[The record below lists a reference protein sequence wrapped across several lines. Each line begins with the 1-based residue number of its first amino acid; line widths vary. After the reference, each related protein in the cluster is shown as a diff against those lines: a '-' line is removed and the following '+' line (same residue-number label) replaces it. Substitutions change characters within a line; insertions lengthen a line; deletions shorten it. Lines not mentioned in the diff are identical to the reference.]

1 MISILSAFWMF
12 VILFGL
18 IGAMR
23 GWAKELLVI
32 FSIVLSLFLIYVL
45 ETFTAFMIPIEEVL
59 AQVENLT
66 ASTPFEALPDPIQDQ
81 LKVQFWSRAAIVA
94 ILAFFGYQ
102 TPRLAALREKARR
115 EKVQDV
121 LLGAVL
127 GLGSGFFIVG
137 TLWFYMAAA
146 HYPFTPNIMPPQP
159 GTPLGDAALSAL
171 KYFPPIFA
179 NNQIGLFFSVV
190 VAFMFVLVVFI

>member
-1 MISILSAFWMF
+1 MISILFAFWMF
-12 VILFGL
+12 IVLFGL

-32 FSIVLSLFLIYVL
+32 FSIVLALFLIYVL
-45 ETFTAFMIPIEEVL
+45 ESFTPIVIPFEEVL
-59 AQVENLT
+59 SRVENLPDNI
-66 ASTPFEALPDPIQDQ
+66 SFNDLPVPIQEE
-81 LKVQFWSRAAIVA
+81 LKVQFWSRASIVG

-115 EKVQDV
+115 EKIQDV

-137 TLWFYMAAA
+137 TLWWYMAAA
-146 HYPFTPNIMPPQP
+146 HYPFGPDILPPQP
-159 GTPLGDAALSAL
+159 GTPMGDAAINAL
-171 KYFPPIFA
+171 KYFPPVFA
-179 NNQIGLFFSVV
+179 SNQIGLFFAVV

>member
-32 FSIVLSLFLIYVL
+32 FSIVLGLFLIYVM
-45 ETFTAFMIPIEEVL
+45 ETFTAFIVPFEDIL
-59 AQVENLT
+59 GRVENLNPL
-66 ASTPFEALPDPIQDQ
+66 ANFETLPVPIQDE
-81 LKVQFWSRAAIVA
+81 LKVQFWTRGAIIG

-115 EKVQDV
+115 EKIQDV

-127 GLGSGFFIVG
+127 GLGSGFFIIG
-137 TLWFYMAAA
+137 TLWWYMAAA
-146 HYPFTPNIMPPQP
+146 HYPFGPEIMPPQP
-159 GTPLGDAALSAL
+159 GTPLGDAALSLL
-171 KYFPPIFA
+171 KYFPPVFA
-179 NNQIGLFFSVV
+179 SNQLGLFFAVV
-190 VAFMFVLVVFI
+190 IAFMFVLVVFI

>member
-12 VILFGL
+12 IILFGL

-32 FSIVLSLFLIYVL
+32 FSIVLALFLIYVL
-45 ETFTAFMIPIEEVL
+45 ESFTAFIVPFEDILER
-59 AQVENLT
+59 VENL
-66 ASTPFEALPDPIQDQ
+66 SPFAGFETLPAPIQDE
-81 LKVQFWSRAAIVA
+81 LIVQFWTRGAIVG

-115 EKVQDV
+115 EKIQDV

-127 GLGSGFFIVG
+127 GIGSGFFIIG
-137 TLWFYMAAA
+137 TLWWYMAAA
-146 HYPFTPNIMPPQP
+146 HYPFGPEIMPPQP
-159 GTPLGDAALSAL
+159 GTPLGDAALSTL
-171 KYFPPIFA
+171 KYFPPVFA
-179 NNQIGLFFSVV
+179 SNQLGLFFAVV
-190 VAFMFVLVVFI
+190 IAFMFVLVVFI

>member
-1 MISILSAFWMF
+1 MITILFAFWMF
-12 VILFGL
+12 IILFGL

-32 FSIVLSLFLIYVL
+32 FSIVLGLFLIYVL
-45 ETFTAFMIPIEEVL
+45 ETFTLFVVPFDEIL
-59 AQVENLT
+59 SQVENLSPN
-66 ASTPFEALPDPIQDQ
+66 AAFETLPGPIREE
-81 LKVQFWSRAAIVA
+81 LKVQFWSRAAIIG

-115 EKVQDV
+115 EKIQDV

-137 TLWFYMAAA
+137 TLWWYMSAA
-146 HYPFTPNIMPPQP
+146 HYPFTPEILPPQP
-159 GTPLGDAALSAL
+159 GTPMGDAALNAL
-171 KYFPPIFA
+171 KYFPPVFA
-179 NNQIGLFFSVV
+179 SNQIGLFFAVV

>member
-12 VILFGL
+12 VLLFGL

-23 GWAKELLVI
+23 GCLVPGA
-32 FSIVLSLFLIYVL
+32 
-45 ETFTAFMIPIEEVL
+45 AF
-59 AQVENLT
+59 Q
-66 ASTPFEALPDPIQDQ
+66 SLPDPIQSQ

-102 TPRLAALREKARR
+102 TPRLAVLKDKARR
-115 EKVQDV
+115 EKIQDV

-137 TLWFYMAAA
+137 TLWFYMEAA
-146 HYPFTPNIMPPQP
+146 HYPFSPNIMPPQP
-159 GTPLGDAALSAL
+159 GTPLGDAALNAI
-171 KYFPPIFA
+171 KYFPPVFA
-179 NNQIGLFFSVV
+179 SNQIGLFFSVV

>member
-1 MISILSAFWMF
+1 MISILSAFWLF

-32 FSIVLSLFLIYVL
+32 FSIVLALFLIYVL
-45 ETFTAFMIPIEEVL
+45 ENFTAFVIPFEDIL
-59 AQVENLT
+59 SRVENLSPGT
-66 ASTPFEALPDPIQDQ
+66 GFEYLPVPIQEE
-81 LKVQFWSRAAIVA
+81 LKTQFWTRAAIVG

-115 EKVQDV
+115 EKIQDV

-127 GLGSGFFIVG
+127 GLGSGFFIIG
-137 TLWFYMAAA
+137 TLWWYMAAA
-146 HYPFTPNIMPPQP
+146 HYPFSPNILPPQP
-159 GTPLGDAALSAL
+159 GTPLGDAALNAL
-171 KYFPPIFA
+171 KYFPPVFA
-179 NNQIGLFFSVV
+179 SNQIGLFFAVV
-190 VAFMFVLVVFI
+190 IAFMFVLVVFI

>member
-1 MISILSAFWMF
+1 MISILFAFWMF
-12 VILFGL
+12 IVFFGL

-32 FSIVLSLFLIYVL
+32 FSIVLALFLIYVL
-45 ETFTAFMIPIEEVL
+45 ESFTPIVIPFEEVL
-59 AQVENLT
+59 SRVENLPDNI
-66 ASTPFEALPDPIQDQ
+66 SFNDLPVPIQEE
-81 LKVQFWSRAAIVA
+81 LKVQFWSRASIVG

-115 EKVQDV
+115 EKIQDV

-137 TLWFYMAAA
+137 TLWWYMAAA
-146 HYPFTPNIMPPQP
+146 HYPFGPDILPPQP
-159 GTPLGDAALSAL
+159 GTPMGDAAINAL
-171 KYFPPIFA
+171 KYFPPVFA
-179 NNQIGLFFSVV
+179 SNQIGLFFAVV

>member
-32 FSIVLSLFLIYVL
+32 FSIVLGLFLIYVL
-45 ETFTAFMIPIEEVL
+45 ETFTAFIVPFEDIL
-59 AQVENLT
+59 GRVENLSPL
-66 ASTPFEALPDPIQDQ
+66 ASFETLPVPIQDE
-81 LKVQFWSRAAIVA
+81 LKVQFWTRGAIIG

-115 EKVQDV
+115 EKIQDV

-127 GLGSGFFIVG
+127 GLGSGFFIIG
-137 TLWFYMAAA
+137 TLWWYMAAA
-146 HYPFTPNIMPPQP
+146 HYPFGPEIMPPQP
-159 GTPLGDAALSAL
+159 GTPLGDAALSLL
-171 KYFPPIFA
+171 KYFPPVFA
-179 NNQIGLFFSVV
+179 SNQLGLFFAVV
-190 VAFMFVLVVFI
+190 IAFMFVLVVFI

>member
-1 MISILSAFWMF
+1 MVSILSAFWMF

-32 FSIVLSLFLIYVL
+32 FSIVLALFMIYVL
-45 ETFTAFMIPIEEVL
+45 ETYTAFVVPFEEIL
-59 AQVENLT
+59 GQIENLPAGAT
-66 ASTPFEALPDPIQDQ
+66 FESLPDQIQDQ

-102 TPRLAALREKARR
+102 TPRLALLREKARR

-127 GLGSGFFIVG
+127 GLGSGFFIMG
-137 TLWFYMAAA
+137 SLWFYMAAA
-146 HYPFTPNIMPPQP
+146 QYPFAPNIMPPQP
-159 GTPLGDAALSAL
+159 GTPLGDAALNAI
-171 KYFPPIFA
+171 KYFPPVFA
-179 NNQIGLFFSVV
+179 SNQIGLFFSVV

>member
-32 FSIVLSLFLIYVL
+32 FSIVLGLFLIYVL
-45 ETFTAFMIPIEEVL
+45 ETFTAFIVPFEEIL
-59 AQVENLT
+59 GRVENLSPL
-66 ASTPFEALPDPIQDQ
+66 ASFETLPVPIQDE
-81 LKVQFWSRAAIVA
+81 LKVQFWTRGAIIG

-115 EKVQDV
+115 EKIQDV

-137 TLWFYMAAA
+137 TLWWYMAAA
-146 HYPFTPNIMPPQP
+146 HYPFGPEVMPPQP
-159 GTPLGDAALSAL
+159 GTPLGDAALSLL
-171 KYFPPIFA
+171 KYFPPVFA
-179 NNQIGLFFSVV
+179 SNQFGLFFAVV
-190 VAFMFVLVVFI
+190 IAFMFVLVVFI

>member
-12 VILFGL
+12 IVLFGL

-32 FSIVLSLFLIYVL
+32 FSVILALFLIYVL
-45 ETFTAFMIPIEEVL
+45 ETYTAFMVPFEQVL
-59 AQVENLT
+59 NQVENLNHD
-66 ASTPFEALPDPIQDQ
+66 APFLSLPVPVQDQ
-81 LKVQFWSRAAIVA
+81 LKIQFWSRAAIVI

-115 EKVQDV
+115 EKIQDV

-127 GLGSGFFIVG
+127 GLGSGFFIIG
-137 TLWFYMAAA
+137 TLWWYMAAA
-146 HYPFTPNIMPPQP
+146 HYPFTPNIMPPQS
-159 GTPLGDAALSAL
+159 GTALGDAAINTL
-171 KYFPPIFA
+171 KYFPPVFA
-179 NNQIGLFFSVV
+179 SNQIGLFFSVV

>member
-32 FSIVLSLFLIYVL
+32 FSIVLGLFLIYVL
-45 ETFTAFMIPIEEVL
+45 ETFTAFIVPFEDIL
-59 AQVENLT
+59 GQVENLSPL
-66 ASTPFEALPDPIQDQ
+66 ASFETLPVPIQDE
-81 LKVQFWSRAAIVA
+81 LKVQFWTRGAIVG

-115 EKVQDV
+115 ETIQDV
-121 LLGAVL
+121 LFGAVL
-127 GLGSGFFIVG
+127 GLGSGFFIIG
-137 TLWFYMAAA
+137 TLWWYMAAA
-146 HYPFTPNIMPPQP
+146 HYPFGPEIMPPQP
-159 GTPLGDAALSAL
+159 GTPLGDAALSLL
-171 KYFPPIFA
+171 KYFPPVFA
-179 NNQIGLFFSVV
+179 SNQLGLFFAVV
-190 VAFMFVLVVFI
+190 IAFMFVLVVFI

>member
-1 MISILSAFWMF
+1 MISIMFAFWMF
-12 VILFGL
+12 LCLFGM

-32 FSIVLSLFLIYVL
+32 FSIILALFLIYVL
-45 ETFTAFMIPIEEVL
+45 ENFTPFVVPFEQVL
-59 AQVENLT
+59 GQVENLDPNT
-66 ASTPFEALPDPIQDQ
+66 NFQSLPVPIQEE
-81 LKVQFWSRAAIVA
+81 LRIQFWVRASIVGV
-94 ILAFFGYQ
+94 LAFFGYQ

-115 EKVQDV
+115 EKIQDV

-137 TLWFYMAAA
+137 TLWYYMASAL
-146 HYPFTPNIMPPQP
+146 YPFAPNINPPVP
-159 GTPLGDAALSAL
+159 GNPMAEAAINAL
-171 KYFPPIFA
+171 NYFPPVFA
-179 NNQIGLFFSVV
+179 SNQIGLFFAVV

>member
-32 FSIVLSLFLIYVL
+32 FSIVLGLFLIYVL
-45 ETFTAFMIPIEEVL
+45 ETFTAFIVPFEDIL
-59 AQVENLT
+59 GQVENLNPL
-66 ASTPFEALPDPIQDQ
+66 AGFETLPGPIQDE
-81 LKVQFWSRAAIVA
+81 LKIQFWTRGAIIG

-115 EKVQDV
+115 EKIQDV

-127 GLGSGFFIVG
+127 GLGSGFFIIG
-137 TLWFYMAAA
+137 TLWWYMAAA
-146 HYPFTPNIMPPQP
+146 HYPFGPEIMPPQP
-159 GTPLGDAALSAL
+159 GTPLGDAALSLL
-171 KYFPPIFA
+171 KYFPPVFA
-179 NNQIGLFFSVV
+179 SNQLGLFFAVV
-190 VAFMFVLVVFI
+190 IAFMFVLVVFI

>member
-32 FSIVLSLFLIYVL
+32 FSIVLGLFLIYVL
-45 ETFTAFMIPIEEVL
+45 ETFTAFIVPFEDIL
-59 AQVENLT
+59 GQVENLNPL
-66 ASTPFEALPDPIQDQ
+66 ASFETLPVPIQDE
-81 LKVQFWSRAAIVA
+81 LKVQFWTRGAIIG

-115 EKVQDV
+115 EKIQDV

-127 GLGSGFFIVG
+127 GFGSGFFIIG
-137 TLWFYMAAA
+137 TLWWYMAAA
-146 HYPFTPNIMPPQP
+146 HYPFGPEIMPPQP
-159 GTPLGDAALSAL
+159 GTPLGDAALSLL
-171 KYFPPIFA
+171 KYFPPVFA
-179 NNQIGLFFSVV
+179 SNQFGLFFAVV
-190 VAFMFVLVVFI
+190 IAFMFVLVVFI

>member
-1 MISILSAFWMF
+1 MISILAAFWMF
-12 VILFGL
+12 IILFGL

-32 FSIVLSLFLIYVL
+32 FSIVLALFLIYVL
-45 ETFTAFMIPIEEVL
+45 ETFTAFIVPFEDIL
-59 AQVENLT
+59 GQVENLSPN
-66 ASTPFEALPDPIQDQ
+66 AGFETLPAPIQDE
-81 LKVQFWSRAAIVA
+81 LKVQFWTRGAIVG

-115 EKVQDV
+115 EKIQDV

-127 GLGSGFFIVG
+127 GLGSGFFIIG
-137 TLWFYMAAA
+137 TLWWYMAAA
-146 HYPFTPNIMPPQP
+146 HYPFGPEIMPPQP

-171 KYFPPIFA
+171 KYFPPVFA
-179 NNQIGLFFSVV
+179 SNQLGLFFAVV
-190 VAFMFVLVVFI
+190 IAFMFVLVVFI

>member
-1 MISILSAFWMF
+1 MISILFAFWMF
-12 VILFGL
+12 IILFGL

-32 FSIVLSLFLIYVL
+32 FSIILGLFLIYVL
-45 ETFTAFMIPIEEVL
+45 ETFTLFVVPFDEIL
-59 AQVENLT
+59 SRVENLSPS
-66 ASTPFEALPDPIQDQ
+66 AAFESLPGPIRDE
-81 LKVQFWSRAAIVA
+81 LKVQFWSRAAIIG

-115 EKVQDV
+115 EKIQDV

-137 TLWFYMAAA
+137 TLWWYMAAA
-146 HYPFTPNIMPPQP
+146 HYPFTPEILPPQP
-159 GTPLGDAALSAL
+159 GTPMGDAALNAL
-171 KYFPPIFA
+171 KYFPPVFA
-179 NNQIGLFFSVV
+179 SNQIGLFFAVV

>member
-32 FSIVLSLFLIYVL
+32 FSIVLGLFLIYVL
-45 ETFTAFMIPIEEVL
+45 ETFTAFIVPFEDIL
-59 AQVENLT
+59 GQVENLSPL
-66 ASTPFEALPDPIQDQ
+66 ASFETLPAPIQDE
-81 LKVQFWSRAAIVA
+81 LKVQFWTRAAIVG

-115 EKVQDV
+115 EKIQDV

-127 GLGSGFFIVG
+127 GLGSGFFIIG
-137 TLWFYMAAA
+137 TLWWYMAAA
-146 HYPFTPNIMPPQP
+146 HYPFGPEIMPPQP
-159 GTPLGDAALSAL
+159 GTPLGDAALSLL
-171 KYFPPIFA
+171 KYFPPVFA
-179 NNQIGLFFSVV
+179 SNQFGLFFAVV
-190 VAFMFVLVVFI
+190 IAFMFVLVVFI

>member
-1 MISILSAFWMF
+1 MISILSVFWMF

-32 FSIVLSLFLIYVL
+32 FSIVLGLFLIYVL
-45 ETFTAFMIPIEEVL
+45 ETFTAFIVPFEDIL
-59 AQVENLT
+59 GQVENLSPL
-66 ASTPFEALPDPIQDQ
+66 ASFETLPVPIQDE
-81 LKVQFWSRAAIVA
+81 LKVQFWTRGAIIG

-115 EKVQDV
+115 EKIQDV

-137 TLWFYMAAA
+137 TLWWYMAAA
-146 HYPFTPNIMPPQP
+146 HYPFGPEIMPPQP
-159 GTPLGDAALSAL
+159 GTPLGDAALSLL
-171 KYFPPIFA
+171 KYFPPVFA
-179 NNQIGLFFSVV
+179 SNQFGLFFAVV
-190 VAFMFVLVVFI
+190 IAFMFVLVVFI

>member
-32 FSIVLSLFLIYVL
+32 FSVVLSLFLIFVL
-45 ETFTAFMIPIEEVL
+45 ESFTPYVVPFEEIL
-59 AQVENLT
+59 GRVENLNPGT
-66 ASTPFEALPDPIQDQ
+66 TFQALPQPVQEE
-81 LKVQFWSRAAIVA
+81 LKIQFWSRAAIVG

-102 TPRLAALREKARR
+102 TPRLPAIRDKARR
-115 EKVQDV
+115 ERMQDV
-121 LLGAVL
+121 LLGIVL
-127 GLGSGFFIVG
+127 GLGSGFFIFG
-137 TLWFYMAAA
+137 TLWWYMAAA
-146 HYPFTPNIMPPQP
+146 QYPFSPQILPPQP
-159 GTPLGDAALSAL
+159 GTPLGDAALSIL
-171 KYFPPIFA
+171 KYFPPVFA
-179 NNQIGLFFSVV
+179 SNQIGLFFAVV